1 MTLLSLESLAVA
13 LSITYVVF
21 AAIEK
26 KVCWWFALAS
36 SLIYIFIF
44 YDVKLYMESMLS
56 VYYALMAL
64 YGIFVWG
71 KTDSEKQNSQI
82 ISYDFRIHLLIL
94 TAIIILSG
102 LSGYILS
109 NNSDAYRPY
118 MDSLTTWSSIFAT
131 FLVVKKVLENWIYW
145 ILIDSVSIVL
155 YFERELYQT
164 VFLFIVY
171 LGIAFLGLFI
181 WRKNFESQNK

>member
-1 MTLLSLESLAVA
+1 MMFLSLESLAVA

-102 LSGYILS
+102 LSGHILS
-109 NNSDAYRPY
+109 NNSNAYRPY

>member
-64 YGIFVWG
+64 YGIIVWG
-71 KTDSEKQNSQI
+71 KTDSE
-82 ISYDFRIHLLIL
+82 
-94 TAIIILSG
+94 
-102 LSGYILS
+102 
-109 NNSDAYRPY
+109 
-118 MDSLTTWSSIFAT
+118 
-131 FLVVKKVLENWIYW
+131 
-145 ILIDSVSIVL
+145 
-155 YFERELYQT
+155 
-164 VFLFIVY
+164 
-171 LGIAFLGLFI
+171 
-181 WRKNFESQNK
+181 

>member
-1 MTLLSLESLAVA
+1 
-13 LSITYVVF
+13 
-21 AAIEK
+21 
-26 KVCWWFALAS
+26 
-36 SLIYIFIF
+36 
-44 YDVKLYMESMLS
+44 MLS

-71 KTDSEKQNSQI
+71 KRDSEKQNSQI

-145 ILIDSVSIVL
+145 IIIDVVSIQL
-155 YFERELYQT
+155 YISRDLYLT
-164 VFLFIVY
+164 SLLFLLYTI
-171 LGIAFLGLFI
+171 IAIYGYYSWVRRF
-181 WRKNFESQNK
+181 NQNV